1 MPTSITR
8 IASSL
13 VAMGWL
19 MLAIN
24 AMPARAAGSTA
35 DDEGER
41 AFLAENGSAM
51 TAMMR
56 RMEITPSGNID
67 RDFVAMMAPHHQGA
81 IDMAQAYL
89 RFGDNEQLRRLAQEI
104 IVEQQQEILAMRLAV
119 GLPLP
124 PPVAAP
130 TDIGGPPGIPV
141 PVEEAHPGGGERVLP
156 SHGHQPEQL
165 QESK

>member
-1 MPTSITR
+1 MS
-8 IASSL
+8 
-13 VAMGWL
+13 V
-19 MLAIN
+19 
-24 AMPARAAGSTA
+24 RAAGSTA

-89 RFGDNEQLRRLAQEI
+89 RFGHNEQLRRLAQEI

-124 PPVAAP
+124 PPVAP
-130 TDIGGPPGIPV
+130 TDIGGPSGIPV
-141 PVEEAHPGGGERVLP
+141 PVEEAHREGGERVLP
-156 SHGHQPEQL
+156 LHGHHPEQL
-165 QESK
+165 QESR

>member
-1 MPTSITR
+1 MSAAR

-19 MLAIN
+19 TLAIH

-41 AFLAENGSAM
+41 AFLAENGAAM

-56 RMEITPSGNID
+56 HMEITPSGNID
-67 RDFVAMMAPHHQGA
+67 RDFVSTMAPHHQGA

-89 RFGDNEQLRRLAQEI
+89 RFGHNEQLRRLAQEI

-130 TDIGGPPGIPV
+130 TDIGRPTGISV
-141 PVEEAHPGGGERVLP
+141 PVEEAHREGGERVLP
-156 SHGHQPEQL
+156 VHGHQPEQS
-165 QESK
+165 QESR